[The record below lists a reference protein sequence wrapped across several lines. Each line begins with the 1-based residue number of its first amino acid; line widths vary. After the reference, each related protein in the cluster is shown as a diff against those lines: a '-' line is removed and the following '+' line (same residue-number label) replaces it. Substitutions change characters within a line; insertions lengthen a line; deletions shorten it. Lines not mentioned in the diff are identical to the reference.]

1 MKFND
6 HKNLAGSHAFLSA
19 SNYHWL
25 NDDKE
30 AITRRYLNF
39 IAIARGT
46 ELHEYAATA
55 IRLKRRQPKTN
66 ETVNKYINDAIGFD
80 MEPEVVLFYSV
91 NAFGTADS
99 ISFKNDK
106 LRIHDLKT
114 GVSKTSFNQLYIYD
128 ALFCLEYG
136 IKPGEIEIENRIYQS
151 DEVRIEK
158 PDATIIAPII
168 SKIITNDKIITKLKE
183 DGGV

>member
-6 HKNLAGSHAFLSA
+6 HSKLAGNHAFLSA

-25 NDDKE
+25 NDDSESLK
-30 AITRRYLNF
+30 RRYLNF
-39 IAIARGT
+39 LAVLRGT

-55 IRLKRRQPKTN
+55 IRLKRKQPKTK
-66 ETVNKYINDAIGFD
+66 ETLNMYVNDAIGFD
-80 MEPEVVLFYSV
+80 MSPEVTLFYSE

-99 ISFKNDK
+99 ISFKNNK

-114 GVSKTSFNQLYIYD
+114 GQSKTSFNQLYIYD

-136 IKPGEIEIENRIYQS
+136 VKPGEIEIENRIYQC
-151 DEVRIEK
+151 DEVRIEN
-158 PDATIIAPII
+158 PTAEIIAPVI
-168 SKIITNDKIITKLKE
+168 SKIVTNDKIISKLKQN
-183 DGGV
+183 GGV